1 MSFIQS
7 SVNELGSPA
16 ELLFRRPGSDK
27 RIMPKQQVLSSSV
40 YFVFVDPVSKEEV
53 SIFEAESINKTKIFN
68 ERKSFKPF
76 GYSSNILLVDDKGW
90 EIRISGKKTD
100 AILSYLIYLQEKSL
114 NGASNIAPNF
124 NANANG
130 AEIAGMKPELQIKEI
145 ISYLPNS
152 KGEPTATEEYIYT
165 DVTLFAYS
173 ESIEGDNSPIGFDLS
188 CYAANRELISI
199 PFEVEKVGNIVTN
212 IINDL
217 LNRNKQ

>member
-7 SVNELGSPA
+7 SINELGSPA

-27 RIMPKQQVLSSSV
+27 RIMPKQQVLSSGV
-40 YFVFVDPVSKEEV
+40 YFVFVDPVTKEEI
-53 SIFEAESINKTKIFN
+53 SILEAESINKTKAFS
-68 ERKSFKPF
+68 ERKNFKPF

-90 EIRISGKKTD
+90 EIRIIGKKTD

-124 NANANG
+124 NSNTNG

-165 DVTLFAYS
+165 DVTIFAYS
-173 ESIEGDNSPIGFDLS
+173 ESIEGDNNPISYDLS
-188 CYAANRELISI
+188 CYAANRELISV
-199 PFEVEKVGNIVTN
+199 PFEVEKVDNIVTN

-217 LNRNKQ
+217 LKRNKQ